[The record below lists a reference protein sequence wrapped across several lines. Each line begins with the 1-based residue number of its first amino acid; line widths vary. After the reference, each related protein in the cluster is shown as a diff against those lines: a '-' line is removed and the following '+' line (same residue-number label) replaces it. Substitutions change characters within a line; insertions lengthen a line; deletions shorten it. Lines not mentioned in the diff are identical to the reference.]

1 MSMIAR
7 VWRGWTEHGNAAAYE
22 QVFSK
27 VVLPELEAVAGLSD
41 AYLLRRRSADEVEFV
56 ALTIFESLSAV
67 RDFAGKNYETAV
79 ISTEAKQVLKR
90 FEERAAHYE
99 IVIAK
104 TGRV

>member
-1 MSMIAR
+1 MIAR
-7 VWRGWTEHGNAAAYE
+7 VWRGWTEHGNADGYE

-41 AYLLRRRSADEVEFV
+41 AYLFRRQLADEVEFV

-67 RDFAGKNYETAV
+67 RDFAGEDYETAV
-79 ISTEAKQVLKR
+79 ISNEAKQVLKR

-99 IVIAK
+99 IVITK
-104 TGRV
+104 NGRV